1 MELQEKDF
9 ETLPFID
16 ELDGEEKWLVV
27 ALEDF
32 PTRKEAKSFIK
43 SMILKMLRT

>member
-1 MELQEKDF
+1 MELYEKDF

-16 ELDGEEKWLVV
+16 EIDGTEKWLVV
-27 ALEDF
+27 YEGDF
-32 PTRKEAKSFIK
+32 PTRKEAQSFIK